1 MYQQGYS
8 EVFPNNYNCYNHREE
23 ETLRNANRL
32 KVFGVGVVN
41 VKPDIAEIA
50 IGVITE
56 NKQLELAQKEN
67 AEITQQVIDSIKSMG
82 VLAKD
87 IQTQNYNIRTKYDFI
102 DGKQVF
108 TGYEVANYLQVVVRN
123 INDVGEIIDTAVRN
137 GTNVVNNISFMVSD
151 RSKYYNEALKLAIEE
166 AQDKALIIANKLKV
180 KVNIVPIQIV
190 EQGGG
195 RGDSLTP
202 ITFKAADAS
211 TPIEAGQNKITA
223 SIEAIFIYIE

>member
-56 NKQLELAQKEN
+56 NKRLELAQKEN

-108 TGYEVANYLQVVVRN
+108 SRL
-123 INDVGEIIDTAVRN
+123 
-137 GTNVVNNISFMVSD
+137 
-151 RSKYYNEALKLAIEE
+151 
-166 AQDKALIIANKLKV
+166 
-180 KVNIVPIQIV
+180 
-190 EQGGG
+190 
-195 RGDSLTP
+195 
-202 ITFKAADAS
+202 
-211 TPIEAGQNKITA
+211 
-223 SIEAIFIYIE
+223 